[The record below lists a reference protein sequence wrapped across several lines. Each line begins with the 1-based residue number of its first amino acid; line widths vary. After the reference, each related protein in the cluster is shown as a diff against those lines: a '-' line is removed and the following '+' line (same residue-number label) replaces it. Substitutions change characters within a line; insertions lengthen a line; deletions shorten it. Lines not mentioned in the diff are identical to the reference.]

1 MKPKLL
7 LLPSLLL
14 LISVISISCDD
25 YVVHKINKTITDSF
39 SKQDK
44 KITQE
49 FTSITID
56 FAKIS
61 IELPKYYFKTC
72 VERKRELVFTLWG
85 YRKVNTVKQI
95 YL

>member
-7 LLPSLLL
+7 LLSSLLL

-25 YVVHKINKTITDSF
+25 YVVDKINKTITDSF

-72 VERKRELVFTLWG
+72 VERKR
-85 YRKVNTVKQI
+85 
-95 YL
+95 

>member
-44 KITQE
+44 K
-49 FTSITID
+49 
-56 FAKIS
+56 
-61 IELPKYYFKTC
+61 
-72 VERKRELVFTLWG
+72 
-85 YRKVNTVKQI
+85 
-95 YL
+95 